1 MRTIFFTGFPGFLG
15 RELLPRVLSRSTSS
29 RAICLV
35 QEKFRAMAEA
45 AVVALESA
53 DPTLVGRIELVSGD
67 LTAADLGLGRD
78 RDELAKKVREIYHL
92 AAVYDLAVP
101 REVGMAINVDGT
113 RHLLDFAKRCD
124 RLERHQYVS
133 TCYVSGKYPGIFREQ
148 DLALGQT
155 FNNYYEETKY
165 LAEVLV
171 REASEA
177 GMPTTIYRP
186 AIVVGDS
193 KTGATQKYDGPYFV
207 IRYLLRQPKAFALAP
222 MAGEPGRTRLNL
234 VPRDYVVDAIA
245 NLSGRDVSLG
255 KTYQLAS
262 AKPATIAEMIRLI
275 GESTGRRLV
284 EVRLPAGLARWS
296 LNHVK
301 PVQQFLE
308 MPGELVSYFVHP
320 TFYTTHVADTDL
332 AGTGIVATPIEEL
345 LPRMVE
351 FVRQHPEISS
361 NAMI

>member
-1 MRTIFFTGFPGFLG
+1 MSTIFFTGFPGFLG
-15 RELLPRVLSRSTSS
+15 RELLPRVLSRAEAT
-29 RAICLV
+29 RAVCLV
-35 QEKFRAMAEA
+35 QEKFRSLAVQAVAE
-45 AVVALESA
+45 LEQKTPS
-53 DPTLVGRIELVSGD
+53 LRGRVELVAGD
-67 LTAADLGLGRD
+67 LTAPDLGLGAARD
-78 RDELAKKVREIYHL
+78 SVAGDVREIYHL
-92 AAVYDLAVP
+92 AAVYDLAV
-101 REVGMAINVDGT
+101 RRDVGMAINVDGT
-113 RHLLDFAKRCD
+113 RHLLDFARRCG

-148 DLALGQT
+148 DLVLGQR

-171 REASEA
+171 REAADA
-177 GMPTTIYRP
+177 GMPTTVYRP

-207 IRYLLRQPKAFALAP
+207 IRYLLKQPKSFALAP
-222 MAGEPGRTRLNL
+222 MAGEPDRTRLNL
-234 VPRDYVVDAIA
+234 VPRDFVVDAIT

-262 AKPATIAEMIRLI
+262 SKPATIAELVRLI
-275 GESTGRRLV
+275 GEATGRRLV
-284 EVRLPAGLARWS
+284 EVRLPADFARWA

-301 PVQQFLE
+301 PVHDFLD

-320 TFYTTHVADTDL
+320 TFYTTHVADADL
-332 AGTGIVATPIEEL
+332 RGTGIVATPIEEL
-345 LPRMVE
+345 LPKMVE

-361 NAMI
+361 SAMI